1 MKRLFILIT
10 LTLLLGT
17 VPGWSAEITS
27 NVTYDPSC
35 LRVDSIYVEGSHY
48 ADMFQRLHVIV
59 TNTSDMDFIGKMSL
73 TDHETGQPLHYYHE
87 SHQSTEKVDAGKIM
101 DLHILFVKEKPGNY
115 TCEIVWITNS
125 GMLPFASF
133 NTTITKREACR
144 IEGKLHVDMME
155 QTEEG
160 NYVYGDT
167 HSVFRISGNVS
178 ITNLENFPIF
188 ADDRLAGGPLG
199 IAVENTMMHDDDNW
213 KHYRDGAFR
222 GFADYLEAGESF
234 IKPFVFYFVGDVN
247 VEKDY
252 DLRLMVFNAYK
263 DGIHFTPKSGTN
275 TYWTADQHVKPLPQ
289 EGMELKV
296 PKEAVAVDFRG
307 NYGVDDVFTV
317 DVTEANPNCLYYL
330 NNLDYVP
337 KGLDYDRL
345 VIRDYAI
352 RDLVIDERHDFYC
365 PMPFEAKTALLT
377 VTPEGKEAFDKNS
390 EATGSCSGTITLP
403 FDAQRIQLTDVNGES
418 TLGQDGLTFFRFA
431 GIRRD
436 LTLLFSPVLDS
447 QLLAYE
453 PYFFNSRPSRIAFS
467 AENITVPA
475 TRPAVTHTQY
485 FDFKGTTTAK
495 TGDLCLPWSQEDGCF
510 ALDVNEYKNTELRP
524 FNAAIFGDEVLKRLL
539 YEMPTNPPVVKPGET
554 SEDFTLKFPIAILD
568 DENKNNITSIHQLQ
582 TSTTQPPTTQG
593 VYSLTGQYLGRSGEV
608 SLKPGLYVIDGKKRI
623 VR

>member
-1 MKRLFILIT
+1 MAF
-10 LTLLLGT
+10 
-17 VPGWSAEITS
+17 
-27 NVTYDPSC
+27 
-35 LRVDSIYVEGSHY
+35 
-48 ADMFQRLHVIV
+48 
-59 TNTSDMDFIGKMSL
+59 
-73 TDHETGQPLHYYHE
+73 
-87 SHQSTEKVDAGKIM
+87 
-101 DLHILFVKEKPGNY
+101 
-115 TCEIVWITNS
+115 NS
-125 GMLPFASF
+125 
-133 NTTITKREACR
+133 
-144 IEGKLHVDMME
+144 
-155 QTEEG
+155 
-160 NYVYGDT
+160 
-167 HSVFRISGNVS
+167 
-178 ITNLENFPIF
+178 
-188 ADDRLAGGPLG
+188 
-199 IAVENTMMHDDDNW
+199 
-213 KHYRDGAFR
+213 
-222 GFADYLEAGESF
+222 
-234 IKPFVFYFVGDVN
+234 
-247 VEKDY
+247 
-252 DLRLMVFNAYK
+252 YK
-263 DGIHFTPKSGTN
+263 DVIHFTPKSGTN

-345 VIRDYAI
+345 VIRDNAI

-365 PMPFEAKTALLT
+365 PMPFEAKAALLT
-377 VTPEGKEAFDKNS
+377 VTPEGKETFDKNS
-390 EATGSCSGTITLP
+390 EVTGSCSGTITLP

-475 TRPAVTHTQY
+475 TRPAVIHTQY

-495 TGDLCLPWSQEDGCF
+495 SEQSCVPWSWEDDCF

-524 FNAAIFGDEVLKRLL
+524 FTAAIFGDELL
-539 YEMPTNPPVVKPGET
+539 DRVVYEFQSGTNSPVTNPDA
-554 SEDFTLKFPIAILD
+554 SSLTLKFPIAFLAD
-568 DENKNNITSIHQLQ
+568 ATSIHQLQ
-582 TSTTQPPTTQG
+582 TPTPQPSTTQG

-608 SLKPGLYVIDGKKRI
+608 SLKPGLYVIDGKKRF